1 MDENNLELLELYMD
15 MVEKQDE
22 IIYRMSHLLK
32 DYAIE
37 LAHLRS
43 ASGFFEEIPEQ
54 EMDERILSECIDQYN
69 EMKGSED

>member
-32 DYAIE
+32 DYATE

-54 EMDERILSECIDQYN
+54 KMDEHIVSECMDQYE
-69 EMKGSED
+69 EMKE

>member
-32 DYAIE
+32 DYPTE